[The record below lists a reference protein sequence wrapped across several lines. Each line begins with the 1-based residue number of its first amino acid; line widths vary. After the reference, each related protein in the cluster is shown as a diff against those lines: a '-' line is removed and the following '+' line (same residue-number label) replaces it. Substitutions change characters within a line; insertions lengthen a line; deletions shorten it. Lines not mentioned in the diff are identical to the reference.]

1 MHRRFE
7 LHHTYATSAP
17 TYAAPACT
25 DTASASA
32 STYAASDVPVAAAF
46 LLLPKFWPICPVQF
60 FSSNTFSSN
69 TSHISHLTHLYAF
82 VCKIKVKPK
91 TPRPNLRPMTAAAKR
106 AKAKA
111 KAAAKAAAKKA
122 KAAAKKAKTE
132 AKKARKAEEVETKAP
147 KATKKAKTEA
157 KKAKTEAKK
166 AKTEAKKA
174 KTEAKKDAEKEQ
186 AARRK
191 RHREYHLARVR
202 AQGWVRGQLCE
213 SDNTRR
219 APARGTHSASSLSLL
234 IQLPVGGG
242 AGWGGHL
249 TDQRPAPHRTA
260 PPRAYVSPAFSSPAS
275 RAAAST
281 SSAVSENQASPK
293 EWDGEEWDGEFGVQA
308 TSADFEWVR
317 DWAAEEAEVVKQQD
331 ARIQAME
338 PIRAFLQWSNAR
350 VAAFVGGEGPPVGAG
365 GASDQAADAAA
376 EATKAAEAMKAAEDA
391 VAAGEGDEDDEG
403 GFVDVVSVEY
413 PCQDI
418 KTLAATTLAAATLAA
433 ATLAAATLAA
443 SGSQTTTTF
452 GCDHGALDKIGDE
465 DTRNVYESTPMTD
478 TSIFQAAQGSYSE
491 EDEVTAPFWM

>member
-147 KATKKAKTEA
+147 KAT
-157 KKAKTEAKK
+157 
-166 AKTEAKKA
+166 KKA

-433 ATLAAATLAA
+433 ATLAA